1 MNMLGKCGGSLML
14 LAAAMFCADV
24 ATAGEYNDGLSVKY
38 YDTLKGK
45 KVAFMPVSMGMGF
58 IQGIHVAL
66 KRQADALGYEIIVR
80 DPNWNV
86 DAGAQAL
93 SQLIDEKPDIIIV
106 QNVDTQAYNKLVKKA
121 NDAGIYV
128 IQYNMKTPNNGDVLV
143 GGDWYQ
149 MQAMQ
154 SDELIRL
161 CSTDHG
167 KNGKVAIIKGVPTGP
182 ANQLGHMA
190 IMDKLKGRKDITIV
204 ADQAADWDASKE
216 HSVGATILKQHPDLC
231 GFIGAWDESQVGLAA
246 AVKEAGLSGKVAIV
260 SEGSGNQAAG
270 CDNIANGNYASYVKW
285 DMRTQGRDLNAA
297 IVTVLQTKPKPG
309 SDPFA
314 LYTPM
319 EILTKDNL
327 HAGSCWTLDEIKQGG

>member
-58 IQGIHVAL
+58 IQGIYVAL

-121 NDAGIYV
+121 NEAGIYV

-143 GGDWYQ
+143 GGIGIKCRRCK
-149 MQAMQ
+149 AM
-154 SDELIRL
+154 
-161 CSTDHG
+161 
-167 KNGKVAIIKGVPTGP
+167 N
-182 ANQLGHMA
+182 
-190 IMDKLKGRKDITIV
+190 
-204 ADQAADWDASKE
+204 
-216 HSVGATILKQHPDLC
+216 
-231 GFIGAWDESQVGLAA
+231 
-246 AVKEAGLSGKVAIV
+246 
-260 SEGSGNQAAG
+260 
-270 CDNIANGNYASYVKW
+270 
-285 DMRTQGRDLNAA
+285 
-297 IVTVLQTKPKPG
+297 
-309 SDPFA
+309 
-314 LYTPM
+314 
-319 EILTKDNL
+319 
-327 HAGSCWTLDEIKQGG
+327 